1 LAGGFKLINKMK
13 NLFITILFLG
23 LTSIAFGQK
32 YDAFGKKIKPKGST
46 EAASLKGKKDFAA
59 TPVKIE
65 GEVESVCQAAG
76 CWMKIKTADGQT
88 MRVTFK
94 DYGFFVPKDIA
105 GKKVIFEGIPAVK
118 TTSVAELQHYAEDAG
133 KSKEEIAKITSP
145 KTELAFVADGVLVP
159 KN

>member
-1 LAGGFKLINKMK
+1 MK
-13 NLFITILFLG
+13 NLFITVLFLS
-23 LTSIAFGQK
+23 LTTIAFGQK
-32 YDAFGKKIKPKGST
+32 YDAFGKKVKPKDYAVAST
-46 EAASLKGKKDFAA
+46 LKGKSDFAA
-59 TPVKIE
+59 VPVKIE

-133 KSKEEIAKITSP
+133 KSKEEIAKINSP
-145 KTELAFVADGVLVP
+145 KTELTFVADGVLVP

>member
-1 LAGGFKLINKMK
+1 MK
-13 NLFITILFLG
+13 NLLITVLFLS
-23 LTSIAFGQK
+23 LTTFAFGQK
-32 YDAFGKKIKPKGST
+32 YDAFGKKIKPKGS
-46 EAASLKGKKDFAA
+46 ASASTLNGKSDFVAA
-59 TPVKIE
+59 TVKIE

-105 GKKVIFEGIPAVK
+105 GKKVIFEGVPAVK

-133 KSKEEIAKITSP
+133 KSKDEIAKINSP
-145 KTELAFVADGVLVP
+145 KMELTFVADGVLVP

>member
-1 LAGGFKLINKMK
+1 MK
-13 NLFITILFLG
+13 NLFITILFLS
-23 LTSIAFGQK
+23 LTSISFGQK
-32 YDAFGKKIKPKGST
+32 FDAFGKKIKPSGSS
-46 EAASLKGKKDFAA
+46 EAAALKGKTEFDAKA
-59 TPVKIE
+59 VKIE

-145 KTELAFVADGVLVP
+145 KTELTFIANGVLVP